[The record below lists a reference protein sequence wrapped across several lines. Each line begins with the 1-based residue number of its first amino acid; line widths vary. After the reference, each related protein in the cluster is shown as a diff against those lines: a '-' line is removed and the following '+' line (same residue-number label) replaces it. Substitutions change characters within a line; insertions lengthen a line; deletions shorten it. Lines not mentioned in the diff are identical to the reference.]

1 MILDLSEFQRTLCI
15 TRNPKSSFTIHK
27 SIAFLINFIAYK
39 FILKMQKLL
48 IVLLMTVCVS
58 SFAQTKST
66 SKKAVPAKKPTT
78 TTKAAPA
85 PVQFKNQSDSF
96 SYAIGVSIANF
107 YREQGIT
114 NVNSTMV
121 TKALN
126 DCKAGKPALDEGQV
140 NNIIMSYMQQKR
152 SEKSA
157 GTRTAGEA
165 FLAENKKKPG
175 VITTASGLQYMIIKE
190 GTGPKPQ
197 AGDRVKVHYHGTL
210 IDGTVIDS
218 SVEKGEP
225 AILNLG
231 EVIPGWIEG
240 LQLMPTG
247 SKWRL
252 FIPSSLAWGDSDAGP
267 VIKAGST
274 VIFDVELFEIVAK

>member
-1 MILDLSEFQRTLCI
+1 
-15 TRNPKSSFTIHK
+15 
-27 SIAFLINFIAYK
+27 
-39 FILKMQKLL
+39 MQKIL

-58 SFAQTKST
+58 SYAQTKST
-66 SKKAVPAKKPTT
+66 SKKTVPAKKTTTT
-78 TTKAAPA
+78 TTKAPA
-85 PVQFKNQSDSF
+85 PVKFKNQSDSF

-140 NNIIMSYMQQKR
+140 NSIIMGYMQQKR

-157 GTRTAGEA
+157 GARSAGEA

-175 VITTASGLQYMIIKE
+175 VITTASGLQYIIIKQ
-190 GTGPKPQ
+190 GTGPKPT
-197 AGDRVKVHYHGTL
+197 ATDRVKVHYHGTL
-210 IDGTVIDS
+210 IDGTIFDS
-218 SVEKGEP
+218 SVDRGEP
-225 AILNLG
+225 AVLNLP
-231 EVIPGWIEG
+231 EVIQGWIEG
-240 LQLMPTG
+240 ISLMPTG

-252 FIPSSLAWGDSDAGP
+252 FIPANLAWGDNDAGP
-267 VIKAGST
+267 IIKAGSA